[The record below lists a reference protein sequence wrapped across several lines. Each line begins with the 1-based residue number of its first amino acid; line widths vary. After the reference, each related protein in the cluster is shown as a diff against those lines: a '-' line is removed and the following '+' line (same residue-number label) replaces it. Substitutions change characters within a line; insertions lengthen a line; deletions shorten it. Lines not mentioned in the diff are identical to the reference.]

1 MKGSCLVV
9 LLVGCLALT
18 LLTPSAGAQDRRL
31 VQQTQY
37 QGREIG
43 NLTGDVYYA
52 RQDDYVSVF
61 MVTPDGIILVEP
73 IGLDMARWLKGELTE
88 RFDVP
93 VKYVIYSH
101 HHYDHGSGAAIW
113 ADTARLI
120 GHENMIGHLEM
131 PPANTALPERF
142 REQDAN
148 GNGRLEYTE
157 AMGNLGRQF
166 DLYDDNEDGVLS
178 GAEVTRG
185 PFKNV
190 VPPDLTY
197 TEPLNIRL
205 GGKLVE
211 VIPFPVAHA
220 DDNTIVRFVDGTNVL
235 FASDWVTID
244 RTPFGP
250 AVSTASEIELVK
262 QVAAMDFD
270 HFICSHGKLG
280 RHEDFTNN
288 LEYREEVRAQ
298 VAAAIAAGQSLDEAR
313 ESIRLEDYDH
323 WEFFAAQRP
332 QNIAGAYRELSG
344 N

>member
-1 MKGSCLVV
+1 MKGKCIVV
-9 LLVGCLALT
+9 LLVGCFALT
-18 LLTPSAGAQDRRL
+18 LLTPLAGAQDRRL

-73 IGLDMARWLKGELTE
+73 IGLDMARWLKGELAE

-101 HHYDHGSGAAIW
+101 HHYDHGSGAAVW

-131 PPANTALPERF
+131 PPANTPIPERF

-157 AMGNLGRQF
+157 AMGNLSRQF

-280 RHEDFTNN
+280 RHVDFTNN

-298 VAAAIAAGQSLDEAR
+298 VAAAIAAGQSLEEAR
-313 ESIRLEDYDH
+313 ESILLEDYDH